1 MLSRLFPPM
10 SIHLKKVDCLL
21 YSFPWTS
28 LSLFGLCHPAVC
40 LSIALLYPWEG
51 APRALQAEDLS
62 LWRTV
67 KEAEDGEKSQILN
80 TQCHS
85 ITQLLWEPEASLWIS
100 RYPLRG
106 PCWLRNPARYTFL
119 CVGIHYTLA
128 SWGSHNRLHF
138 LLGQVENIFMWQKYG
153 LCNTVFKNVCY
164 PKHVNPPNHCGMK
177 IWAVDLG
184 CFLPIVCSAWDPSQ
198 LWDSQAVKWLL
209 VISPH
214 PWWSGSSYQLYY

>member
-1 MLSRLFPPM
+1 MWTINQKPCICSVLCNFLHVHLLALEFSKRIYYIF
-10 SIHLKKVDCLL
+10 IHLVHN
-21 YSFPWTS
+21 FT
-28 LSLFGLCHPAVC
+28 
-40 LSIALLYPWEG
+40 
-51 APRALQAEDLS
+51 
-62 LWRTV
+62 LW
-67 KEAEDGEKSQILN
+67 SILN

-85 ITQLLWEPEASLWIS
+85 ITQLLWEPEASLRIS